1 MRDLTRYFDWNATT
15 PMLEPAVKMWT
26 EATHSLWH
34 NPSSLYAEAG
44 FTKQRLEDA
53 REDLADVIGLDDPER
68 IVFTSGATEA
78 NNAVIRHLSAKVSGR
93 LAISAVEH
101 PCVEA
106 SAERYFGKDGVFVIP
121 VDFRTGV
128 IDIERLRDE
137 MDAGAVGAVSVM
149 AANNETGTLQPW
161 TEVAKLCRER
171 GVPFHC
177 DAAQWIGKLPSDGL
191 SQCDWLTAS
200 GHKFGGGKGVGF
212 LLVPEDENEDFHAS
226 VGGPQEEGR
235 RAGTENV
242 AAAIAMV
249 EALETAEQ
257 YQLADIAVEGAEARD
272 AFEKAMVDQLDVRV
286 IGGDGPRLWN
296 TSMIL
301 LPHTKNL
308 KWLTRLSRE
317 GFAVSTGSA
326 CSAGKGN
333 PSKVMEAM
341 GLDYEEMGR
350 VLRLS
355 SGWHAKES
363 HWAALAS
370 AFFEI
375 EEELRKHL

>member
-1 MRDLTRYFDWNATT
+1 MRELTRYFDWNATT
-15 PMLEPAVKMWT
+15 PMLEPALKMWT

-44 FTKQRLEDA
+44 YAKQRLEDA
-53 REDLADVIGLDDPER
+53 REDLADVLGLDDPER

-78 NNAVIRHLSAKVSGR
+78 NNAVIRHLSPNVSGR
-93 LAISAVEH
+93 FAISATEH

-106 SAERYFGKDGVFVIP
+106 SAESYFGRERVFSIP
-121 VDFRTGV
+121 VHPETGV
-128 IDIERLRDE
+128 IDLGRLRDE
-137 MDAGAVGAVSVM
+137 LETSTVGAVSVM

-161 TEVAKLCRER
+161 QDVGELCREY

-177 DAAQWIGKLPSDGL
+177 DAAQWIGKLPADGL

-212 LLVPEDENEDFHAS
+212 LLVPQDEEFHAS
-226 VGGPQEEGR
+226 VGGPQERGQ

-242 AAAIAMV
+242 ASVIAMV
-249 EALETAEQ
+249 EALETVEEYGLSDVAE
-257 YQLADIAVEGAEARD
+257 LRGKARD
-272 AFEKAMVDQLDVRV
+272 VFENAVCSELDIHT
-286 IGGDGPRLWN
+286 IGGNGPRLWN

-301 LPHTKNL
+301 LPHSRNL
-308 KWLTRLSRE
+308 KWLTRLSRRK
-317 GFAVSTGSA
+317 FAVSTGSA

-341 GLDYEEMGR
+341 GLDHEEMGR

-355 SGWHAKES
+355 GGWETTEEDWLTLAE
-363 HWAALAS
+363 AL
-370 AFFEI
+370 FEI
-375 EEELRKHL
+375 EEELRNPR